1 MQNEFPLFTFSGLL
15 IRGTMKSQKG
25 GDKVKSEYIEPEQLD
40 FLLDLMKEANANAVR
55 VSLETGL
62 RIGDVLAL
70 TVQDLDAESG
80 AICTICAKTGKP
92 FEGKISGALSRALL
106 SRARRGWLFP
116 SPKTKGHRTRQAVWR
131 DLKRA
136 AERCALQINV
146 TPHSAR
152 KIFAVEQFRA
162 RGLSAAQERL
172 GHDRTETT
180 LLYAFSDILTK
191 NEPKKQ
197 KNAPKSAE
205 NDDKKVIQAFIEA
218 CGGEAELSRILRAF
232 LMSL

>member
-1 MQNEFPLFTFSGLL
+1 M
-15 IRGTMKSQKG
+15 
-25 GDKVKSEYIEPEQLD
+25 KSEYIKPEQLD

-70 TVQDLDAESG
+70 TVKNLDAESG

-92 FEGKISGALSRALL
+92 FNGKLSGALSRALL
-106 SRARRGWLFP
+106 AGARRGWLFP
-116 SPKTKGHRTRQAVWR
+116 SPRTKGHRTRQAVWR

-180 LLYAFSDILTK
+180 LLYAFSDILTNK
-191 NEPKKQ
+191 TLKKQ
-197 KNAPKSAE
+197 KNALKSA
-205 NDDKKVIQAFIEA
+205 NFADKELIQAFIEA
-218 CGGEAELSRILRAF
+218 LGGEAELSKALRAF
-232 LMSL
+232 LNCHVSSECSESGADGA